1 MKMKIKRISKSALS
15 VILALMMLLSTM
27 LIGTMSVNAATITK
41 WTIAS
46 YTINGNW
53 DKGESK
59 TTIDGSYGSITVDT
73 QQDLKNKDSNHIWF
87 KVYAYQDNWIPNKTP
102 DSVVTANKRNT
113 LSWNSEVQLQFDYSK
128 RYVTFKFETD
138 GTNNYLT
145 VTESDTG
152 SVSEDVTA
160 SDWKL
165 NSDIYESNWSEVEF
179 TSASGSVVYL
189 DVTPKSTGTYYFGI
203 KNKSGN
209 HYYKNGTKITSTNTS
224 TTLTTGGNSD
234 AQIEM
239 SVSGTYKFAFDT
251 SNGYLT
257 VTYPNVQSDYTL
269 AFGSNNGTYGSVT
282 ATDESGN
289 PVYAGPIA
297 SGTKVTFTATP
308 NSNYKVDGWY
318 SDRTFSNKIS
328 GTSTETT
335 YTTTITAN
343 TDVYVQF
350 VEDTVSGENTV
361 IYVDKN
367 TYNALYV
374 WAEASGTKVEPLGN
388 WDSGNSIT
396 SRPTDTIDGVEYYVV
411 TIPNSDF
418 ESFTTF
424 NMIGRKSNSQ
434 DEAKNNLTVGSTYIL
449 KANNDLV
456 AQADPSKIKPTFKDG
471 KTSDSKT
478 VKSNTQL
485 DLNVEAELKG
495 ITDSAQYLEYSSS
508 VTPYTGVTLS
518 GSDTA
523 NPKFIATS
531 EGTYTVTTTVTN
543 KENPSLTAIRTTTVK
558 VSDTEPSVVYK
569 VKLYDGSTIEMEETY
584 EGSGVYI
591 STENV
596 ISNADD
602 NYTGNAIFTIQKTE
616 DGVTTYAKS
625 NGANNFWLKKENK
638 MGSVVEWV
646 TDVTSIMSSEK
657 KNAYRNASGTAYQ
670 IKFNPNKGPNGT
682 VSLPLPA
689 SINAKNG
696 TYDSSTSQYR
706 TANYGT
712 TVVDGVGIVTK
723 VTDAGIDEKY
733 YKKYAI
739 NATGTVTVTTTINEA
754 YADDYYIPAFVVN
767 GRSYE
772 ARTGTGSSYY
782 FYLPVDTQSD
792 EDIEITPV
800 YYLNACK
807 TEGQYIKFYVDA
819 NNLTGTFDWGN
830 TISCYSY
837 YYKNGKDNT
846 DGSFEADGGYPGQP
860 MLFDT
865 DYNMYYALLPKTM
878 NEKGISGI
886 TINNYSLDPVHR
898 SIAGDSIN
906 RQSYDFNDMK
916 YLSELGNDIIRLDM
930 MPRSA
935 TYTNSSIKD
944 SNDISGI
951 INEFNGTTRNAFDE
965 FTDISG
971 DYIDIYGEKVDK
983 NAPVGLYIVSHGA
996 YGVSGMGSYMTKWR
1010 VYGADKKFIVEGT
1023 PSEFI
1028 PRVKKNADGKVEV
1041 DAKGKPVIDDIQNQ
1055 TAALQA
1061 LYSNGN
1067 KTYAGKMV
1075 KISYENG
1082 RDLASAMRYD
1092 GRWYYRNS
1100 ADTYTNVTVKYQLS
1114 DDNGATWTDAQ
1125 ADVNRA
1131 YIDYNGERSTELSVP
1146 TNTQVEVSALT
1157 PPGYIF
1163 DCFGTVDKDGNNFVE
1178 LADAGS
1184 TLSPVLS
1191 LDVNYVARFVKA
1203 EEGALTISHE
1213 KYRGAGAKG
1222 GSGLYKL
1229 EVNILKPNGDIFAS
1243 YIGSGTGANGQSI
1256 SIALNNIWAE
1266 EAYDYSLQIKLIT
1279 TTSGQNEF
1287 RSWYETTE
1295 EGVAPIGDKY
1305 GNMTCNGA
1313 PITDP
1318 ANQKGTL
1325 TYTFEKKLSFYYNE
1339 DRKLIC
1345 SSLNYYSDINP
1356 VTRDYTIT
1364 YIYNDRFGAEKSF
1377 VYKNTHEDTYYDDHY
1392 GSWVPDGELI
1402 KQHAPYIDDLY
1413 KDCKWNVEDVSVD
1426 GTSVTVRAEQP
1437 DKTYKVKIIDE
1448 TDASEQ
1454 FDLKLNSLVYKAN
1467 TEEFFEVPSKN
1478 SDDQIFQ
1485 YWEVYN
1491 TELKSVVAKCFSTKF
1506 NLRVTCDCEIRPVY
1520 STETTDVAF
1529 ISDAQYTREQYTQ
1542 NGVDYD
1548 YIHVDFIVS
1557 YMEKNGILLNSA
1569 KGYKSGLIVEYDTD
1583 PANMLKENKEN
1594 DTLSETEKKQLS
1606 GELTD
1611 EQIKTYL
1618 DNKNSKD
1625 GLDLAESRKL
1635 VNFSINNSKYN
1646 NKNRLDYYI
1655 KFNNKNEKMRRYV
1668 YRAYYYVMDAQG
1680 NVTVSKPVYFYLY
1693 DIGNK
1698 KEAAFVDPTVTN

>member
-27 LIGTMSVNAATITK
+27 LIGTMSVSAADRASSEFNQQYLYVDLSSTSKTLKGINSYWDTNCTNEAAYK
-41 WTIAS
+41 DSFETVSGKVYKFDLSTMNAS
-46 YTINGNW
+46 YLYFRGFKVVFTDNSTFIMG
-53 DKGESK
+53 
-59 TTIDGSYGSITVDT
+59 VDT
-73 QQDLKNKDSNHIWF
+73 DPSHNCIKSNSNGDGGTWTTYSASSKYYIVGPAVSGDTSDWTQY
-87 KVYAYQDNWIPNKTP
+87 KEIPQSN
-102 DSVVTANKRNT
+102 SLIV
-113 LSWNSEVQLQFDYSK
+113 NSESELKQNMEFLVSNA
-128 RYVTFKFETD
+128 TNTD
-138 GTNNYLT
+138 GNQKATPGT
-145 VTESDTG
+145 CTGVTIST
-152 SVSEDVTA
+152 
-160 SDWKL
+160 
-165 NSDIYESNWSEVEF
+165 
-179 TSASGSVVYL
+179 SGSNLKY
-189 DVTPKSTGTYYFGI
+189 SI
-203 KNKSGN
+203 NSG
-209 HYYKNGTKITSTNTS
+209 Y
-224 TTLTTGGNSD
+224 
-234 AQIEM
+234 
-239 SVSGTYKFAFDT
+239 
-251 SNGYLT
+251 
-257 VTYPNVQSDYTL
+257 TYP
-269 AFGSNNGTYGSVT
+269 
-282 ATDESGN
+282 
-289 PVYAGPIA
+289 
-297 SGTKVTFTATP
+297 VTFTY
-308 NSNYKVDGWY
+308 NSNKTLSAVAKEE
-318 SDRTFSNKIS
+318 SSS
-328 GTSTETT
+328 GDKYFYLEGRFAANGQQIDWSENSTLFPFVSAEEKG
-335 YTTTITAN
+335 A
-343 TDVYVQF
+343 DVYKYVTDKTLAQLSAQISCNGGEYKANQYFF
-350 VEDTVSGENTV
+350 VRGGTATEANGNF
-361 IYVDKN
+361 Y
-367 TYNALYV
+367 YNNN
-374 WAEASGTKVEPLGN
+374 SKVELKTN
-388 WDSGNSIT
+388 NKSVTLTKFTNDTNDHNEKIVFNDSS
-396 SRPTDTIDGVEYYVV
+396 TDGPV
-411 TIPNSDF
+411 TIYFNS
-418 ESFTTF
+418 
-424 NMIGRKSNSQ
+424 SNNKLYYEIPSS
-434 DEAKNNLTVGSTYIL
+434 DPATVT
-449 KANNDLV
+449 
-456 AQADPSKIKPTFKDG
+456 PTFKDG
-471 KTSDSKT
+471 KTTDSKK

-485 DLNVEAELKG
+485 SLNVEAELKD
-495 ITDSAQYLEYSSS
+495 ITDSALYLTYKSTVSPS
-508 VTPYTGVTLS
+508 AGVTLS

-531 EGTYTVTTTVTN
+531 EATYTVTTVVTN
-543 KENPSLTAIRTTTVK
+543 KENPSLTATRTTTVT

-569 VKLYDGSTIEMEETY
+569 VKLFDGSTIDMEETY
-584 EGSGVYI
+584 TGSGVYI
-591 STENV
+591 STDTV

-754 YADDYYIPAFVVN
+754 YAEKYYIPAFVVN

-772 ARTGTGSSYY
+772 ARTGKGSSYY

-819 NNLTGTFDWGN
+819 NNLTGNFDWGN

-1023 PSEFI
+1023 PSDFI
-1028 PRVKKNADGKVEV
+1028 PRVKKNADGKIEV
-1041 DAKGKPVIDDIQNQ
+1041 DDIANQ
-1055 TAALQA
+1055 TTALQA

-1067 KTYAGKMV
+1067 KTYTGQKV

-1082 RDLASAMRYD
+1082 QVIAGATRYD

-1100 ADTYTNVTVKYQLS
+1100 ADTKTNVTVKYQLS

-1256 SIALNNIWAE
+1256 SIKLNNIWAE

-1377 VYKNTHEDTYYDDHY
+1377 VYKNTHEDTYYDDHG
-1392 GSWVPDGELI
+1392 GSWVPDGKLI

-1413 KDCKWNVEDVSVD
+1413 KNCKWNVEDVSVD

-1448 TDASEQ
+1448 TDASEE

-1478 SDDQIFQ
+1478 SDGQIFQ

-1520 STETTDVAF
+1520 STETSEDVAF

-1569 KGYKSGLIVEYDTD
+1569 EGYKSGLIVEYDTD
-1583 PANMLKENKEN
+1583 PANMLKENEEN
-1594 DTLSETEKKQLS
+1594 GTLSETDKKQLS

-1618 DNKNSKD
+1618 DTNNSKD
-1625 GLDLAESRKL
+1625 GLGLAESRKL